1 MSSVRSIRRR
11 MKRLQIREESKIIA
25 DSNQGDTTRDRENTS
40 NDTCH
45 TNNEENSRKMLKERP
60 RRVQKSRKR
69 GISRSQKSCPSGSD
83 KATTTSLKPGTPSDA
98 RSKALFEKYINPYS
112 EETRE
117 TLNEPLQKEYA
128 RLQKQL
134 EKQWYDG
141 VYKRYPYPLSEE
153 EYGALS
159 DEMKEKYRKFL
170 EVFDREKVREGEDSE
185 SSQIFREREYF
196 WHREIMTPEE
206 LERHYSPE

>member
-1 MSSVRSIRRR
+1 

-45 TNNEENSRKMLKERP
+45 TNNEENSRKNSFEGKAKKGPEIKKAWNIQVTKVMPKRRP
-60 RRVQKSRKR
+60 LQSIVREVY
-69 GISRSQKSCPSGSD
+69 RSH
-83 KATTTSLKPGTPSDA
+83 
-98 RSKALFEKYINPYS
+98 S

-159 DEMKEKYRKFL
+159 DEM
-170 EVFDREKVREGEDSE
+170 EGSI
-185 SSQIFREREYF
+185 SGTGK
-196 WHREIMTPEE
+196 IMTPEE
-206 LERHYSPE
+206 LERHYSRE